1 VGSSA
6 RRTTSRKVIS
16 NNRDIASARDYHE
29 RTAHSPESVRLGGH
43 VLDWETKPLPFK
55 IYPALEARRL
65 PTGLPVPSMDT
76 FAALRPAAPIVRPA
90 PLDLDRLTAILFFS
104 AGVMRVKTYPG
115 GAQVH
120 FRAAASTGA
129 LYQTEVYVVAGAVEG
144 LAAGIYHFNPGD
156 FSLRPLR
163 GGDWRGALAL
173 AAADDAVAAQP
184 ASVVLSAIY
193 WRNTWKYQARGYRHL
208 FWDSGTML
216 AQALA
221 VARALELP
229 ARLVTGF
236 EDAQVNGLLGLD
248 AAKEGALVIAPIG
261 AEGPSAPAS
270 PVVTPLVL
278 EVIPLSP
285 REVDYPLLRRAY
297 DDSALD
303 SEPEVAD
310 WREPRGQGL
319 HSDIVGLQDLTP
331 LGAPRAEAGRTV
343 GETIARRGSTRE
355 FSGEAITMEALS
367 SALHHSVDGAIADV
381 PNGLVDLY
389 VNVHAVTGLEP
400 GAYVY
405 DRGAHALARLRAGDV
420 RRASSFLCLDQ
431 ALGGTSSATVFF
443 LGDLTRTLERWGN
456 RGYRLANLEAGLI
469 GGRLYLGA
477 YAQGFGAT
485 GLTFYDRAV
494 VDFFSPHAAG
504 RDALFV
510 TALGRSRPRSQAGGS
525 LQGIARF

>member
-1 VGSSA
+1 
-6 RRTTSRKVIS
+6 
-16 NNRDIASARDYHE
+16 
-29 RTAHSPESVRLGGH
+29 
-43 VLDWETKPLPFK
+43 
-55 IYPALEARRL
+55 
-65 PTGLPVPSMDT
+65 MDT
-76 FAALRPAAPIVRPA
+76 FAALRPLGPIIRPA
-90 PLDLDRLTAILFFS
+90 ALDLDRLGAILFFS

-115 GAQVH
+115 GVQVH
-120 FRAAASTGA
+120 FRAAPSTGA
-129 LYQTEVYVVAGAVEG
+129 LYQTEAYVVAGAVEG

-156 FSLRPLR
+156 FSLRQLR
-163 GGDWRGALAL
+163 AGDWRGALAL
-173 AAADDAVAAQP
+173 AAADDAVAVQP

-193 WRNTWKYQARGYRHL
+193 WRNTWKYEARGYRHL

-216 AQALA
+216 AQLLA

-236 EDAQVNGLLGLD
+236 VDAQVNGLLGID
-248 AAKEGALVIAPIG
+248 AAREGALVIAPIG
-261 AEGPSAPAS
+261 AAGPSAPAS
-270 PVVTPLVL
+270 PVVTPLAL

-285 REVDYPLLRRAY
+285 REVDYPLLREAY
-297 DDSALD
+297 HDSSLD

-310 WREPRGQGL
+310 WREGGGQVL
-319 HSDIVGLQDLTP
+319 HSDNVVMQDLTP
-331 LGAPRAEAGRTV
+331 LGAPRVEAGRAL
-343 GETIARRGSTRE
+343 GETVARRGSTRE

-367 SALHHSVDGAIADV
+367 SALHHATGEIPSDV
-381 PNGLVDLY
+381 PDGLVDLY
-389 VNVHAVTGLEP
+389 VNVHAVVGLAP

-405 DRGAHALARLRAGDV
+405 DRGAHALERLRAGDV
-420 RRASSFLCLDQ
+420 RQTSAFLCLDQ

-443 LGDLTRTLERWGN
+443 LSDLVRTLERWGN

-510 TALGRSRPRSQAGGS
+510 TALGRSRPRSQGGGS